1 MKQTIR
7 LLLMALPMIL
17 GLASCSNDDNPVVPD
32 SEITQKIQGKWMVAE
47 TNGKPV
53 VTNSKQVLT
62 YVSDTKL
69 YYSLSIT
76 AISDLNVWVNH
87 CEGSYKVNGTTLEQL
102 VELPDN
108 NIKFSYHINV
118 TSITD
123 NEMQTVTNK
132 EM

>member
-1 MKQTIR
+1 MKK
-7 LLLMALPMIL
+7 MIQWV
-17 GLASCSNDDNPVVPD
+17 LAAILICGASVFTACTSDDSDNPINN
-32 SEITQKIQGKWMVAE
+32 SLAQKIQGKWMVAE

-76 AISDLNVWVNH
+76 AISDLNVWANH

-102 VELPDN
+102 VELPNEVCLYFLN
-108 NIKFSYHINV
+108 NISRLAN
-118 TSITD
+118 SWR
-123 NEMQTVTNK
+123 
-132 EM
+132 

>member
-1 MKQTIR
+1 MKKLIQWV
-7 LLLMALPMIL
+7 
-17 GLASCSNDDNPVVPD
+17 LAATLICGASVFTACTSDNSDNPTG
-32 SEITQKIQGKWMVAE
+32 SSLAEKIQGKWMVAE

-87 CEGSYKVNGTTLEQL
+87 CENGQMKWTALRQSADGSTYTTTFEMTRVN
-102 VELPDN
+102 P
-108 NIKFSYHINV
+108 
-118 TSITD
+118 
-123 NEMQTVTNK
+123 
-132 EM
+132 

>member
-7 LLLMALPMIL
+7 LLLMTLLMML
-17 GLASCSNDDNPVVPD
+17 GLASCTEKDNPVAPD
-32 SEITQKIQGKWMVAE
+32 SGIVQKIQGKWMVAE

-76 AISDLNVWVNH
+76 
-87 CEGSYKVNGTTLEQL
+87 EMTKV
-102 VELPDN
+102 
-108 NIKFSYHINV
+108 K
-118 TSITD
+118 
-123 NEMQTVTNK
+123 
-132 EM
+132 